1 MSYRHSTSSQVSDD
15 FHGLKDAISEAD
27 YSMDGSDEKRDKKK
41 ETKKFLFKKDSKDKG
56 YSTLAADNSQDSV
69 FLVNTKI
76 KKPKTDNK
84 KATLN
89 VFKKSKE
96 DKHLKGIKESKEDV
110 KRSKNKLKEQHGS
123 GEPGTQYKHETMFG
137 NTFENAVRYFA
148 SSDGVKVPYPIR
160 ICIDVIEQKGI
171 DNENIYRHS
180 TNKSLIESICES
192 INNDKIESRLD
203 ELNADP
209 NLACGVIKR
218 FLKESKSPLVT
229 DECIAL
235 IDKFDPNLATDKMQ
249 KVEHLKRSIS
259 KLPAVN
265 FETFAY
271 LVMHFYRVL
280 SHSHTNKIEVGLFVQ
295 KFQPLFR
302 IKERTFKFLI
312 VNADLIFSDFRFK
325 KCRIKA
331 ANDEANSRL
340 SQLPDSIEGLE
351 QEIAKQEVHL
361 AKLHSQIANQEKS
374 DPSEQEKL
382 SEELWTLQRYVT
394 SLKRKVKKLKNE
406 RKIELEQQQEQSK
419 PVKTAEENQE
429 VANLSELYSK
439 EMNTL
444 CENFVLIEQIHQYLG
459 LISTEKSLISE
470 LHQKLLT
477 NYSTSSAASAAVSSN
492 LSELKENEQLLI
504 NENKLLEERINLIN
518 KRIKNEK
525 EKIFELK
532 LNIKLK
538 MLENATSNLTA
549 ADQVAGRLNSNSS
562 VAGVAE
568 KEMIMT
574 KL

>member
-1 MSYRHSTSSQVSDD
+1 M
-15 FHGLKDAISEAD
+15 
-27 YSMDGSDEKRDKKK
+27 
-41 ETKKFLFKKDSKDKG
+41 
-56 YSTLAADNSQDSV
+56 
-69 FLVNTKI
+69 
-76 KKPKTDNK
+76 
-84 KATLN
+84 
-89 VFKKSKE
+89 
-96 DKHLKGIKESKEDV
+96 
-110 KRSKNKLKEQHGS
+110 
-123 GEPGTQYKHETMFG
+123 
-137 NTFENAVRYFA
+137 
-148 SSDGVKVPYPIR
+148 
-160 ICIDVIEQKGI
+160 
-171 DNENIYRHS
+171 
-180 TNKSLIESICES
+180 
-192 INNDKIESRLD
+192 
-203 ELNADP
+203 
-209 NLACGVIKR
+209 
-218 FLKESKSPLVT
+218 
-229 DECIAL
+229 
-235 IDKFDPNLATDKMQ
+235 
-249 KVEHLKRSIS
+249 
-259 KLPAVN
+259 
-265 FETFAY
+265 
-271 LVMHFYRVL
+271 
-280 SHSHTNKIEVGLFVQ
+280 
-295 KFQPLFR
+295 
-302 IKERTFKFLI
+302 
-312 VNADLIFSDFRFK
+312 
-325 KCRIKA
+325 
-331 ANDEANSRL
+331 
-340 SQLPDSIEGLE
+340 
-351 QEIAKQEVHL
+351 
-361 AKLHSQIANQEKS
+361 
-374 DPSEQEKL
+374 
-382 SEELWTLQRYVT
+382 
-394 SLKRKVKKLKNE
+394 KKLKNE